1 MILCFWVL
9 SFHCLEK
16 NKINY
21 FLFYITKTKF
31 YHVPCFSLL
40 SFYFSYNIFFY
51 RSIIKLKKRLERLLI
66 PYIIWPL
73 FIFIINNIINHH
85 NSISLYE
92 LKIQIILGRQFMVPL
107 WYLFSMI
114 LLTIIFFILSNIF
127 KKYFLFVLWL
137 LSFFTYIIQYSGYY
151 KFLNEY
157 KNNVKLPIL
166 DTLSIL
172 PLSVLGLSIVSS
184 NLKHIL
190 TDNKKTILFFS
201 YLFLFFLFKY
211 NIFID
216 LTGYNGIV
224 NIFTSLLFFMCFS
237 LLPLENINICVKRII
252 KTTTNYTNGIYCLQ
266 CKMIPLCRRLFG
278 LKGNF
283 KSCIII
289 YLISYFISFIG
300 IMIFGKTRLK
310 YLFI

>member
-1 MILCFWVL
+1 M
-9 SFHCLEK
+9 
-16 NKINY
+16 
-21 FLFYITKTKF
+21 
-31 YHVPCFSLL
+31 
-40 SFYFSYNIFFY
+40 SFYFSNNIFFS

-73 FIFIINNIINHH
+73 LIFIINNIINHH
-85 NSISLYE
+85 KSISLYE
-92 LKIQIILGRQFMVPL
+92 LKIQIILGRKFMVPL

-114 LLTIIFFILSNIF
+114 FLTIMFFILSNLLKI
-127 KKYFLFVLWL
+127 YFLFVLQL

-157 KNNVKLPIL
+157 KENVKKPIL
-166 DTLSIL
+166 DTVSIL
-172 PLSVLGLSIVSS
+172 PLSVLGLSIGSS

-190 TDNKKTILFFS
+190 IDNKKTILFFS
-201 YLFLFFLFKY
+201 YIFLFFLFKY

-216 LTGYNGIV
+216 LGGYDGII
-224 NIFTSLLFFMCFS
+224 NIFASFASLLFFMCFS

-252 KTTTNYTNGIYCLQ
+252 KTITNFTNGIYCLQ
-266 CKMIPLCRRLFG
+266 SKMIPLCRRKFG
-278 LKGNF
+278 LIGNF

-300 IMIFGKTRLK
+300 IMIFGKTKLK